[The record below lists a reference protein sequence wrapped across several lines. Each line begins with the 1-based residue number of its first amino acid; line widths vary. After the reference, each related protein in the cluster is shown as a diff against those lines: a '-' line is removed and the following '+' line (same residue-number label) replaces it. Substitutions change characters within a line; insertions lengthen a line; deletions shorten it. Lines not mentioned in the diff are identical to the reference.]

1 MSKPVKRSYRSTRRE
16 EQARQTR
23 ARIREAATAL
33 FVERG
38 YAGTSIAAVAEAA
51 GVAAQTV
58 FAVFGNKAGLLSE
71 AIDVA
76 LAGDDLPITL
86 AERAEWDEASTS
98 SADAAAAEFARA
110 TTEVL
115 DRAGRLIQ
123 VADAAAQQD
132 ASLVPMWIAGH
143 KGRLADLH
151 QVAESFAAAGYLG
164 DGVGTDTAAE
174 LLWVLTSPDTFRSF
188 TAILDWSSDRYQRWL
203 HTTIVGTLFR
213 AA

>member
-151 QVAESFAAAGYLG
+151 RVAESFAAAGYLG
-164 DGVGTDTAAE
+164 DGIGTDTAAE

>member
-132 ASLVPMWIAGH
+132 ASLVPTWIAGH

-151 QVAESFAAAGYLG
+151 RVAESFAAAGYLG
-164 DGVGTDTAAE
+164 DGIGTDTAAE